1 MKNIIRLFTIAS
13 FCFISLGLNAQKF
26 GYINSQELIEE
37 IPEVREATSNLE
49 TYQQQ
54 LAKQG
59 QDMLARLQTK
69 YQDLERKQAN
79 GEISPKQVEAE
90 VAKLK
95 EEEAKLLEFEQSSQ
109 QKLMEKN
116 ESLLAP
122 IRDKIQAAIDDVAA
136 ENGYTF
142 IFDFATGFVLYADAS
157 TDVSALVK
165 AKLGL

>member
-1 MKNIIRLFTIAS
+1 MKKFIQIFTIAC
-13 FCFISLGLNAQKF
+13 FCFVSLGLNAQKF
-26 GYINSQELIEE
+26 GYINSQELIEQ
-37 IPEVREATSNLE
+37 IPEVKEATSNLE

-59 QDMLARLQTK
+59 QDMLQRLQTK

-79 GEISPKQVEAE
+79 GEISPKQMETE

-95 EEEAKLLEFEQSSQ
+95 EEEGKLMEFEQSSQ
-109 QKLMEKN
+109 QKLLEKN
-116 ESLLAP
+116 ESLLTP
-122 IRDKIQAAIDDVAA
+122 IRDKIQAAIDAVAS

-142 IFDFATGFVLYADAS
+142 IFDYATGFVLYADAS
-157 TDVSALVK
+157 TDVSSLVK

>member
-1 MKNIIRLFTIAS
+1 MKNFIQLITVIS

-26 GYINSQELIEE
+26 GYINSQELIAE
-37 IPEVREATSNLE
+37 IPEVKEATSNLE
-49 TYQQQ
+49 TYQAQ

-59 QDMLARLQTK
+59 QDMLTRLQTK
-69 YQDLERKQAN
+69 YQDLERKQAS
-79 GEISPKQVEAE
+79 GEISPKQIEVE

-95 EEEAKLLEFEQSSQ
+95 EEENQLMAFEQSSQ

-116 ESLLAP
+116 ETLLAP

-142 IFDFATGFVLYADAS
+142 IFDYTSGFVLYADAT
-157 TDVSALVK
+157 TDVSSLVK